1 MSWNPRIF
9 QLHEEP
15 KNCNNCCW
23 PCHSS
28 CKCSKVFLH
37 KKVWI
42 FNLFVS
48 NSFSKKLVCNS
59 KRQIS
64 FWILTLDRSEKTK
77 KNWQLGCWISYSLT
91 NFGWKYKRLT
101 HATYQQWII
110 VCALAA
116 SCMWKH
122 IVWSISIKHSFELP
136 FEQHKQNNRLYTK
149 DFFSVK
155 WMDLFWITLQAFTTL
170 HFDGNFTKERKV
182 NFVPGFSSFLMFW
195 FWSRQ
200 NSNLYRG
207 RFIITASY
215 MKPSIGQKAKLHWEV
230 YSLPP

>member
-1 MSWNPRIF
+1 MMSWKSRIF
-9 QLHEEP
+9 QLHVEP

-48 NSFSKKLVCNS
+48 NSFSKKLICNS
-59 KRQIS
+59 KRQIN
-64 FWILTLDRSEKTK
+64 FWILTLDRSEKNK
-77 KNWQLGCWISYSLT
+77 KNWHLGCWISYSLS
-91 NFGWKYKRLT
+91 NFRWKYKRLT

-149 DFFSVK
+149 DFFFRQMNGFV
-155 WMDLFWITLQAFTTL
+155 LNHFTGLYHTSL
-170 HFDGNFTKERKV
+170 WRKFHKGEESQLCTWV
-182 NFVPGFSSFLMFW
+182 FKFSNVLV
-195 FWSRQ
+195 
-200 NSNLYRG
+200 L
-207 RFIITASY
+207 
-215 MKPSIGQKAKLHWEV
+215 KPPKFKPL
-230 YSLPP
+230 